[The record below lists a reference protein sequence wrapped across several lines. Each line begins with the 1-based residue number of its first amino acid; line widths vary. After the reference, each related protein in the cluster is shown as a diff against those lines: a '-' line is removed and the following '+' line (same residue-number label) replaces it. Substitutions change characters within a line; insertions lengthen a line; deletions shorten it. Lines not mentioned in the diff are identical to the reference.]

1 MPSLLHKSLIQGTYQ
16 LRRLTT
22 FGFRIIDTKNQSLML
37 TKDKNVKRDTN
48 ALAML
53 PFSYLYDKLDNALQ
67 DDSFILSENS
77 LPAVLDLKDKIEV
90 YG

>member
-1 MPSLLHKSLIQGTYQ
+1 MI
-16 LRRLTT
+16 
-22 FGFRIIDTKNQSLML
+22 

-48 ALAML
+48 ALTML
-53 PFSYLYDKLDNALQ
+53 SHSYSSDKLDNALQ

-77 LPAVLDLKDKIEV
+77 LPAVLDLKDQIEV